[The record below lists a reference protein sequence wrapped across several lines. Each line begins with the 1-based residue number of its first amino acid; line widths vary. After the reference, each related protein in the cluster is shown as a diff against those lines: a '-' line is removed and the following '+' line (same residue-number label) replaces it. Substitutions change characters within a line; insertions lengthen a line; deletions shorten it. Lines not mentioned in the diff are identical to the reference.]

1 MVAVAAVVFVVVVF
15 VVVGVDGIECSY
27 LIAVIVAQAIYS
39 TGRNY
44 SIARCHGAL
53 SVVTVYN

>member
-1 MVAVAAVVFVVVVF
+1 MVAVAAVVVVVVVF

-39 TGRNY
+39 TGRTQ
-44 SIARCHGAL
+44 L
-53 SVVTVYN
+53 LVVTGHSPLSRCIIN